1 MRSHHEGH
9 RRERLGWLRAAVLGA
24 NDGLISTASLV
35 VGVSAANLDPG
46 GVMLTGMAGLVGG
59 ALSMAAGEYVSVSS
73 QADSERADLAR
84 ERDELAR
91 LPESELKEL
100 TNIYVSRG
108 LTLPVAEEVARQ
120 LSAHDALGAHA
131 RDELGITDLSRARP
145 LQAALASALAF
156 SAGALLPLVM
166 IMVAPHESLTV
177 WVSASTLLAL
187 VALGALSAKL
197 GAAPMLRPAL
207 RVGLWGA
214 VAMGATALI
223 GSLFSVAGPL

>member
-214 VAMGATALI
+214 VAMGAPALI

>member
-1 MRSHHEGH
+1 MRSHREGH

-35 VGVSAANLDPG
+35 VGVSAANLDTK

-73 QADSERADLAR
+73 QADSEHADLER
-84 ERDELAR
+84 EREELVQ

-100 TNIYVSRG
+100 TNIYVGRG
-108 LTLPVAEEVARQ
+108 LTLPLAEEVARQ
-120 LSAHDALGAHA
+120 MSAHDALEAHA

-156 SAGALLPLVM
+156 ASGAVLPLVM
-166 IMVAPHESLTV
+166 IHLAPRASLSA
-177 WVSASTLLAL
+177 WVSGCTLLAL

-197 GAAPMLRPAL
+197 GGAPMLRSSL

-223 GSLFSVAGPL
+223 GSLFAVPVV

>member
-35 VGVSAANLDPG
+35 VGVSAANLDPT
-46 GVMLTGMAGLVGG
+46 GVMLTGIAGLVGG

-131 RDELGITDLSRARP
+131 RDELGITDLTRARP

-156 SAGALLPLVM
+156 AAGALLPLVM
-166 IMVAPHESLTV
+166 IKVAPHESLTV
-177 WVSASTLLAL
+177 WVAASTLLAL

>member
-46 GVMLTGMAGLVGG
+46 GVMLTGIAGLVGG

-156 SAGALLPLVM
+156 AAGALLPLVM
-166 IMVAPHESLTV
+166 IKISPHESLTV
-177 WVSASTLLAL
+177 WVSASTLVAL

>member
-9 RRERLGWLRAAVLGA
+9 RRERLGWLRASVLGA

-35 VGVSAANLDPG
+35 VGVSAANLDIH

-73 QADSERADLAR
+73 QADSERADLDR
-84 ERDELAR
+84 EREELAQ

-120 LSAHDALGAHA
+120 MSAHDALAAHA

-156 SAGALLPLVM
+156 ASGALLPLLM
-166 IMVAPHESLTV
+166 IWIAPRESLSF
-177 WVSASTLLAL
+177 WVSACTMLAL

-197 GAAPMLRPAL
+197 GGAPLLRSAL
-207 RVGLWGA
+207 RVSLWGA
-214 VAMGATALI
+214 VAMGTTALI
-223 GSLFSVAGPL
+223 GSLFAVPVG

>member
-35 VGVSAANLDPG
+35 VGVSAANLG
-46 GVMLTGMAGLVGG
+46 AHGVMLTGMAGLVGG

-73 QADSERADLAR
+73 QADSERADLDR
-84 ERDELAR
+84 EREELAQ

-100 TNIYVSRG
+100 TNIYVGRG

-131 RDELGITDLSRARP
+131 RDELGITDFSRARP

-156 SAGALLPLVM
+156 ASGALLPLVM
-166 IMVAPHESLTV
+166 IQLAPHDSLSA
-177 WVSASTLLAL
+177 WVFGCTLLAL

-197 GAAPMLRPAL
+197 GAAPLLRPAL

-214 VAMGATALI
+214 VAMGTTALI
-223 GSLFSVAGPL
+223 GSLFAVTAAV